1 MSQTRNILI
10 SMELN
15 VLDEKITT
23 VVAYD
28 VGKIN
33 VGTRKYAYCQWHEIE
48 PLAIHSAIQSH
59 FKDRPLCVESNKG
72 LLHKKAPV
80 LNSHGC

>member
-33 VGTRKYAYCQWHEIE
+33 VGTRKYA
-48 PLAIHSAIQSH
+48 
-59 FKDRPLCVESNKG
+59 
-72 LLHKKAPV
+72 
-80 LNSHGC
+80 